1 MSQSNSSSG
10 HPSVFDRLIGP
21 PLETSEVSHQAIG
34 KVPALAVFASD
45 ALSSVAYA
53 TQEILVV
60 LALAGSGYLGISIPV
75 AIAIAVL
82 LIILTLSYR
91 QTIFAYPGGGGAY
104 IVARD
109 NLGELAAQVA
119 GAALMTDYILT
130 VAVSI
135 SSGVAQIISAF
146 PSIYVFRVEI
156 AIALIVMMA
165 VINLRGVK
173 ESSTLLAVP
182 TYFFIFSALLML
194 GVGLFQWATGTL
206 NVVTGVESLHHTA
219 EAMTLFLILRAFS
232 SGCTALTGV
241 EAISNGIT
249 AFKVPRSKNAAETL
263 TVMSGILIVLFL
275 GITTIAH
282 QIQAVP
288 SETETVISQIARTI
302 YGPGALYLVTLV
314 ATTIIL
320 IMAANTSFADFPRL
334 AALHAGDGF
343 LPRQLT
349 YRGNRLVFSWG
360 IIALATLSSLLVIIF
375 QASVSGLIPLY
386 AIGVFLSFTMSQT
399 GMVVRWHKISKLKP
413 GDEVVTPGSVLH
425 YTPSWRWR
433 QIINIVG
440 AIATTIVT
448 IVFAVTKFTQGA
460 WFITVLIP
468 VLVYTFFK
476 IHHHY
481 KAVASQLGLGDLK
494 IRPHASHART
504 LLLVDQ
510 VHAGTLRLVNFALSL
525 GIPWEAVH
533 ICVDPEK
540 SEITR
545 ERWKERIG
553 IGELKIIDSPYRSIT
568 DPLRVYIHQLQKED
582 PDAFIHILVG
592 QLAMNTFAE
601 QLLHRNTSMLID
613 IVLRDMDRVV
623 VTSVPYQIDLREQY
637 VARLKRELE
646 LEIQIAEE
654 MVADLPALVKE
665 TPSENPKSADE
676 PQSKLK

>member
-1 MSQSNSSSG
+1 MSQSNSTTVHLSL
-10 HPSVFDRLIGP
+10 FDRLIGP
-21 PLETSEVSHQAIG
+21 PLETSEVSHQSIG
-34 KVPALAVFASD
+34 KIPALAVFASD

-60 LALAGSGYLGISIPV
+60 LAVAGSTYLSLSIPI
-75 AIAIAVL
+75 ACAIAVL
-82 LIILTLSYR
+82 LVILTLSYR

-109 NLGELAAQVA
+109 NLGELAAQIA

-146 PSIYVFRVEI
+146 PGIYAFRVEI
-156 AIALIVMMA
+156 AVFLIIMMA
-165 VINLRGVK
+165 IINLRGVK
-173 ESSTLLAVP
+173 ESSTMLAVP

-194 GVGLFQWATGTL
+194 IMGLWQWATGTL
-206 NVVTGVESLHHTA
+206 NVVTGVESLQQTA

-249 AFKVPRSKNAAETL
+249 AFKNPRSKNAAQTL
-263 TVMSGILIVLFL
+263 TIMSGILIVLFL
-275 GITTIAH
+275 GITVLAH
-282 QIQAVP
+282 QIQAIP
-288 SETETVISQIARTI
+288 SDTETVISQLARTI
-302 YGPGALYLVTLV
+302 YGSGALYLITLI

-360 IIALATLSSLLVIIF
+360 IITLATLSSLLVIIF

-399 GMVVRWHKISKLKP
+399 GMVVRWHKISLLKP
-413 GDEVVTPGSVLH
+413 GEEVLTPGSVLQ
-425 YTPSWRWR
+425 YNPQWRWR
-433 QIINIVG
+433 QIVNIVG
-440 AIATTIVT
+440 AVATTIVT
-448 IVFAVTKFTQGA
+448 IVFAVTKFMQGA
-460 WFITVLIP
+460 WFITILIP
-468 VLVYTFFK
+468 ALVYTFFQ

-481 KAVASQLGLGDLK
+481 KRVASQLSLGDLQIK
-494 IRPHASHART
+494 PHASHSRT
-504 LLLVDQ
+504 ILLVDQ

-525 GIPWEAVH
+525 GVPWEAVH

-540 SEITR
+540 AEITR
-545 ERWKERIG
+545 ARWKERIG
-553 IGELKIIDSPYRSIT
+553 IGELKVLDSPYRSIT
-568 DPLRVYIHQLQKED
+568 DPLRDYIRQLQNED
-582 PDAFIHILVG
+582 PDTFIHILIG
-592 QLAMNTFAE
+592 QLAMKTLAE
-601 QLLHRNTSMLID
+601 QALHRNTNMLID
-613 IVLRDMDRVV
+613 VVLRDMDRVV
-623 VTSVPYQIDLREQY
+623 VTCVPYQIDLRELY

-646 LEIQIAEE
+646 LENNES
-654 MVADLPALVKE
+654 VAVA
-665 TPSENPKSADE
+665 SENPILEEIVPEDGEAEDMPKSE
-676 PQSKLK
+676 KQ